1 MLSHERK
8 GGTMK
13 LLALLVTALAV
24 ANFLAGCAAE
34 EEASVEG
41 ADEKTVIE
49 EEEKTD
55 VEEAD
60 EKTGEETTSEETSET
75 QSASIVPPA
84 TMASSGPAQG
94 ESMHPSHSEEAVRER
109 DPAPTESGISTTQ
122 TAVPNP
128 VTVGQ
133 PLTFTIT
140 VKNSSVPQLAGL
152 KAFLPSGVSL
162 VSASPGQGSC
172 TADHH
177 GANAVECPLGV
188 IPGGGSVKIVIVV
201 IPTVP
206 GTATNIASAQGE
218 ASPATPANIASTT
231 VTVNPGS
238 GPVTGA
244 AHGAH

>member
-1 MLSHERK
+1 
-8 GGTMK
+8 MK
-13 LLALLVTALAV
+13 LLALLVTTLAV

-34 EEASVEG
+34 EEASVEE
-41 ADEKTVIE
+41 ADEKTIIE

-55 VEEAD
+55 VEEVD

-75 QSASIVPPA
+75 ESATIVPPA
-84 TMASSGPAQG
+84 STSSGPAQG
-94 ESMHPSHSEEAVRER
+94 ESMTHSHSEEAVRGR
-109 DPAPTESGISTTQ
+109 DPAPTESGISTIQ
-122 TAVPNP
+122 TAAPDP

-152 KAFLPSGVSL
+152 KAFLPSDVSL
-162 VSASPGQGSC
+162 VSTSPDQGSC

-188 IPGGGSVKIVIVV
+188 IPGGGSVKVVIVV

-206 GTATNIASAQGE
+206 GTATNTASAQGE
-218 ASPATPANIASTT
+218 VSPATPANIASTT